1 MDNNTEMNNNAETV
15 EEVKEAEDTAKKPE
29 EKKTSFLS
37 DVIEIMESTLIMVFV
52 IVLVVTYLLHPVNI
66 IGLSMYPTLNKH
78 YDASD
83 PNSIS
88 DRIFMTTVY
97 GDIKYGDILV
107 IDKKE
112 NYLLDDSGN
121 VYVPDDYQ
129 SFNECIIKRVIAV
142 GGQTVDIHD
151 DKVYVDGQLIDEP
164 YIAAGSTTYDTGAF
178 DGQYPITIPEG
189 YYFVMGDNRNHSA
202 DSRNPGV
209 GLIKEDQI
217 YGKALARY
225 YPIKEFHI
233 LTDSWKESA
242 ND

>member
-1 MDNNTEMNNNAETV
+1 
-15 EEVKEAEDTAKKPE
+15 
-29 EKKTSFLS
+29 
-37 DVIEIMESTLIMVFV
+37 
-52 IVLVVTYLLHPVNI
+52 
-66 IGLSMYPTLNKH
+66 
-78 YDASD
+78 
-83 PNSIS
+83 
-88 DRIFMTTVY
+88 MTTVY

-151 DKVYVDGQLIDEP
+151 DQVYVDGQLIDEP

-225 YPIKEFHI
+225 YPIKDFHI